1 MVTTEYNICSQAL
14 ALLGEGAITNFT
26 ASDKAVVCGV
36 LYPNFMKHLLSMHP
50 WRFNRKKSASLTAT
64 TAPTFGYEYAFT
76 LPSDLLAIVHAFDST
91 ATEVKPQERYERF
104 GAVIHTAFTPC
115 YLDYLYDIDEDL
127 WPFWFVEFAATAFAA
142 RIAIPVTED
151 PARAELYNTIAF
163 GTPSENN
170 EGGLYRACKKL
181 DSKQQPLK
189 PFPAQSLIKARFSG
203 MDGAR

>member
-1 MVTTEYNICSQAL
+1 MVTTEYTICSQSL

-26 ASDKAVVCGV
+26 SSDKAVACGA
-36 LYPNFMKHLLSMHP
+36 LYYNFMKHLLAIYP

-76 LPSDLLAIVHAFDST
+76 LPSDLLAIVNAYDST
-91 ATEVKPQERYERF
+91 ATEVKPEERFERF

-127 WPFWFVEFAATAFAA
+127 WPYWFVEFAATAFAA

-151 PARAELYNTIAF
+151 AAKAKLYNDIAF
-163 GTPSENN
+163 GTPSEES
-170 EGGLYRACKKL
+170 EGGMYRMCKKL
-181 DSKQQPLK
+181 DSRQQPLK
-189 PFPAQSLIKARFSG
+189 PFPVQSLITARFSG
-203 MDGAR
+203 LNGRI